1 MSNLKLALIF
11 LAIFNSC
18 EFNFSDPKIQV
29 NQELSW
35 SSQDEYPSTIDCDLL
50 TEKIERIDC
59 LKRYLIESISKNF
72 DSTNFSLQSNIVDT
86 IILTL
91 IVDKQGAIKL
101 YEFEKINDSYFDI
114 DFRNKISDI
123 INNMSSIIPANK
135 TNLGLSV
142 TSKFKLPII
151 INTKG

>member
-1 MSNLKLALIF
+1 MIA
-11 LAIFNSC
+11 
-18 EFNFSDPKIQV
+18 
-29 NQELSW
+29 
-35 SSQDEYPSTIDCDLL
+35 
-50 TEKIERIDC
+50 EKTERIDC
-59 LKRYLIESISKNF
+59 LKKYLIESISKNL

-91 IVDKQGAIKL
+91 IVDKQGVIKL
-101 YEFEKINDSYFDI
+101 YEFEKINDSYFDT

-151 INTKG
+151 INTKR

>member
-1 MSNLKLALIF
+1 MGPSYTQVGHELAQVGFKLSLRRVKTTQSWPQ
-11 LAIFNSC
+11 LGPSW
-18 EFNFSDPKIQV
+18 PKSPQR
-29 NQELSW
+29 
-35 SSQDEYPSTIDCDLL
+35 QDG
-50 TEKIERIDC
+50 EKKERIDC
-59 LKRYLIESISKNF
+59 LKKYLIESISKNF

-101 YEFEKINDSYFDI
+101 YEFEKINDSYFDT

>member
-11 LAIFNSC
+11 LVIFNSC
-18 EFNFSDPKIQV
+18 EFNFSDPKTQV

-50 TEKIERIDC
+50 TEKTERIDC
-59 LKRYLIESISKNF
+59 LKKYLIESISKNF

-151 INTKG
+151 INTKR

>member
-1 MSNLKLALIF
+1 MLL
-11 LAIFNSC
+11 
-18 EFNFSDPKIQV
+18 
-29 NQELSW
+29 
-35 SSQDEYPSTIDCDLL
+35 LL
-50 TEKIERIDC
+50 TEKKERIDC
-59 LKRYLIESISKNF
+59 LKKYLIESISKNF

-114 DFRNKISDI
+114 DFRNKITDI

>member
-18 EFNFSDPKIQV
+18 EFNFSDPKTKI

-35 SSQDEYPSTIDCDLL
+35 SSQDEYPSTSDCDLL
-50 TEKIERIDC
+50 EEKTERIDC
-59 LKRYLIESISKNF
+59 LKKHLIESISKNF

-91 IVDKQGAIKL
+91 VVDKQGAIKL
-101 YEFEKINDSYFDI
+101 YEFEKINDSYFDT

-135 TNLGLSV
+135 TNLGLPV

>member
-18 EFNFSDPKIQV
+18 EFNFTDPKTQI

-50 TEKIERIDC
+50 AEKTERIDC
-59 LKRYLIESISKNF
+59 LKKYLIESISKNF
-72 DSTNFSLQSNIVDT
+72 DSTNFSIQSNIVDT

-101 YEFEKINDSYFDI
+101 YEFEKINDSYFDT
-114 DFRNKISDI
+114 DFRNKITDI

>member
-11 LAIFNSC
+11 LVIFNSC
-18 EFNFSDPKIQV
+18 EFNFSDPKTQI

-50 TEKIERIDC
+50 VEKTERIDC
-59 LKRYLIESISKNF
+59 LKKYLIESISKNF

-101 YEFEKINDSYFDI
+101 YEFEKINDSYFDT

-142 TSKFKLPII
+142 ASKFKLPII

>member
-91 IVDKQGAIKL
+91 IVDKQGVIKL
-101 YEFEKINDSYFDI
+101 YEFEKINDSYFDT

-142 TSKFKLPII
+142 ASKFKLPII
-151 INTKG
+151 INTKR

>member
-18 EFNFSDPKIQV
+18 EFNFSDPKTQV

-35 SSQDEYPSTIDCDLL
+35 SSQDEYPSTRDCDLL
-50 TEKIERIDC
+50 AEKTQRIDC
-59 LKRYLIESISKNF
+59 LKKHLIESISKNF

-91 IVDKQGAIKL
+91 VVDKQGAIKL
-101 YEFEKINDSYFDI
+101 YEFEKINDSYFDT

>member
-18 EFNFSDPKIQV
+18 EFNFTDPKTQI

-35 SSQDEYPSTIDCDLL
+35 SSQDEYPSTNDCDLL
-50 TEKIERIDC
+50 AEKTERIDC
-59 LKRYLIESISKNF
+59 LKKYLIESISENF

>member
-18 EFNFSDPKIQV
+18 EFNFSDPKTQI

-35 SSQDEYPSTIDCDLL
+35 SSRDEYPSTSDCDLL
-50 TEKIERIDC
+50 AEKKERIDC
-59 LKRYLIESISKNF
+59 LKKYLIESISKNF

-151 INTKG
+151 INTKR

>member
-18 EFNFSDPKIQV
+18 EFNFSDPKTQI

-35 SSQDEYPSTIDCDLL
+35 SSKDEYPSTSDCDLL
-50 TEKIERIDC
+50 AEKKERIDC
-59 LKRYLIESISKNF
+59 LKKYLIESISNNF

-151 INTKG
+151 INTKR